1 MVECCLGKAHGFQ
14 VRMFEGFAVW
24 EMGALS
30 MRLFKGLAVRQR
42 VVRSLCS
49 HLLWLSLF
57 LPSAVNAST
66 VVVLESKAASYA
78 VGTKLKPDA
87 SIQLKAGER
96 LTLIAANGVTV
107 SLRGPYDGMAIKDAE
122 KHPSS
127 DTAKNLSALLA
138 SREARTSSV
147 GVVRAGSETAKLP
160 DPWLIDVARAGK
172 RCMLTG
178 APPKLWREKAT
189 QAEAIWVAASDRSWR
204 IDLSWPAGADRIALP
219 DSAPVEGVA
228 GLIIGRQ
235 QEEVVLSLSSVP
247 ASLDDPALYA
257 AWLLRMGCMQQ
268 ADALLENLKQAK

>member
-1 MVECCLGKAHGFQ
+1 MVESCFRRLQRFVVPRLKRLTLRQRAI
-14 VRMFEGFAVW
+14 R
-24 EMGALS
+24 
-30 MRLFKGLAVRQR
+30 RLFSYLLCPSLLLPLAVE
-42 VVRSLCS
+42 
-49 HLLWLSLF
+49 
-57 LPSAVNAST
+57 AST

-78 VGTKLKPDA
+78 VGTKLMPDA
-87 SIQLKAGER
+87 NIQLKAGER

-127 DTAKNLSALLA
+127 DTTKNLATLLA

-147 GVVRAGSETAKLP
+147 GVVRAGSETARLP
-160 DPWLIDVARAGK
+160 EPWLIDVARAGK
-172 RCMLTG
+172 RCTLIGT
-178 APPKLWREKAT
+178 PPKLWRENTA

-204 IDLSWPAGADRIALP
+204 IDLSWPVGADRIALP

-235 QEEVVLSLSSVP
+235 QDEVVLSLSSVP
-247 ASLDDPALYA
+247 AGLDDPALYA

-268 ADALLENLKQAK
+268 ADAMLANPMQGR